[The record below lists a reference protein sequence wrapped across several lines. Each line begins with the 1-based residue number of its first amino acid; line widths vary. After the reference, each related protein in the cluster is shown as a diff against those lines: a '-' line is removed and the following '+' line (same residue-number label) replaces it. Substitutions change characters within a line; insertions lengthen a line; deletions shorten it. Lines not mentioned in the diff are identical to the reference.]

1 MLDSF
6 VNYLTYEKRYSHNTV
21 ISYRNDISQLFDYVY
36 TTYGIKNHKEVT
48 HYMIRSYLVS
58 LIQNNISAKSVNR
71 KFSSMRSYFLYLTK
85 MGYIEKNPT
94 KKIIPP
100 KVGKRLPSVI
110 QKKDIT
116 RLLDEIV
123 FSEDFSGYRDKT
135 IINILYN
142 TGMRRAEL
150 INLKDADFDFISK
163 TVKVL
168 GKGNKERI
176 IPMTE
181 DLINSLK
188 KYIEIRDKYFETDVF
203 EYTLL
208 TNKGNKLYPKFVYNV
223 VKQNLAMVST
233 AEKKSP
239 HVLRHSIATHLAD
252 EEVDLNAIKTVLGHA
267 SLSTTQI
274 YTHTSVEKLK
284 RVYAKAHPKS

>member
-21 ISYRNDISQLFDYVY
+21 ISYQNDISQLLDYVY
-36 TTYGIKNHKEVT
+36 DSYGIEDYNEIT
-48 HYMIRSYLVS
+48 HHMIRSYLVS

-85 MGYIEKNPT
+85 MGYVKNNPT

-110 QKKDIT
+110 QRKEIAK
-116 RLLDEIV
+116 LLDEIV
-123 FSEDFSGYRDKT
+123 FSEDFSGYRDK
-135 IINILYN
+135 IIISILYN

-150 INLKDADFDFISK
+150 INLKDGDFDFVSK

-168 GKGNKERI
+168 GKGDKERI

-181 DLINSLK
+181 DLIDCLK
-188 KYIEIRDKYFETDVF
+188 KYIEVRDKYFETDVF
-203 EYTLL
+203 EYTVL
-208 TNKGNKLYPKFVYNV
+208 TDKGNKLYPKFVYNV
-223 VKQNLAMVST
+223 VKQSLAMVST